1 MDYRTLT
8 LERDGRTLY
17 VQLSNPPLNLMTI
30 QMVQEL
36 FDLAGKLA
44 FDPETRVVVLR
55 SANPEFFVAH
65 FDLNDMFRAMQD
77 PAVPK
82 SAYPDINIMQA
93 LGTMWQTLP
102 QTTIAVVDGIVRGGG
117 LELILA
123 FDMRFATADSKFCF
137 PEVSGGFLPTGGG
150 TTRLLMQVG
159 PARAKEILLSA
170 RDFSGAEAERYGF
183 VNRVLPADELSAY
196 VDDLVSRVAA
206 RSAGSVGA
214 INDVLKTIF
223 EAAVDMQFAGFAVEE
238 AAMRQLLSLPDVQQF
253 LTGLAALQDIEHERD
268 LPASLAQA
276 AASAASA
283 DATA

>member
-1 MDYRTLT
+1 VDYQTFT

-36 FDLAGKLA
+36 FGLAGKLA
-44 FDPETRVVVLR
+44 FDPDTSVVVLR
-55 SANPEFFVAH
+55 SADPEFFIAH

-77 PAVPK
+77 PTVPK
-82 SAYPDINIMQA
+82 SAYPDINILQA

-117 LELILA
+117 LEFILA
-123 FDMRFATADSKFCF
+123 FDMRFAAADSKFCF

-150 TTRLLMQVG
+150 TTRLVMQVG

-170 RDFSGAEAERYGF
+170 RDFSGTEAERYGF
-183 VNRVLPADELSAY
+183 VNRALPSGELSAY

-206 RSAGSVGA
+206 RSTGSVGA
-214 INDVLKTIF
+214 INEVFKTVF
-223 EAAVDMQFAGFAVEE
+223 DAAVDMQFGGFAVEE
-238 AAMRQLLSLPDVQQF
+238 AAMQQLLSLPDVQQF
-253 LTGLAALQDIEHERD
+253 LVGLAALQDVEHELD

-276 AASAASA
+276 AARAASA
-283 DATA
+283 EATP